1 MRDSRP
7 IGSQKIPG
15 LSGDFLAETEGFEIA
30 PLVIEVNWNRVILRV
45 LTSPASASIRSVRFD
60 SWQKRGTN
68 LPPSELLERGV
79 GLDHGQQP
87 LGLDEEASR
96 VGTDR
101 VTHAPHVSTDLAE
114 IVSMQR
120 LEVSDTVA

>member
-1 MRDSRP
+1 MRSGQSRQLKP
-7 IGSQKIPG
+7 RESAGSD
-15 LSGDFLAETEGFEIA
+15 L
-30 PLVIEVNWNRVILRV
+30 
-45 LTSPASASIRSVRFD
+45 ASIRFDQVSSVRFVAETWHE
-60 SWQKRGTN
+60 SSALRAPGA
-68 LPPSELLERGV
+68 RV

-114 IVSMQR
+114 IVSMQWF
-120 LEVSDTVA
+120 EVSDTVA